1 MSQTYQNQEDL
12 PRSNKKRKK
21 RFSPYKKDK
30 YSLSKLREYENY
42 LMNIESMSRGMNM
55 EN

>member
-1 MSQTYQNQEDL
+1 MNQAYQNPEEQ

-21 RFSPYKKDK
+21 RFSPYKKEK
-30 YSLSKLREYENY
+30 YTLSKLEEYENY
-42 LMNIESMSRGMNM
+42 LRNIESMSRGYPV